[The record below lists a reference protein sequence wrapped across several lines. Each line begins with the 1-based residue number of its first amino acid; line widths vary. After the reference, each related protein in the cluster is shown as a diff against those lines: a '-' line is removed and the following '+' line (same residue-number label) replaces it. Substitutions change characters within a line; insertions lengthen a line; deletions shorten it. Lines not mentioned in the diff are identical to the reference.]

1 MTARVYT
8 LMLHYWQDNI
18 DIEARALLIADWLD
32 VLKDVPT
39 AAIERAI
46 FERLKSDDRRKPIA
60 GEIRKRALE
69 MIDRQARLNVG
80 DGPFAPL
87 DVPPEELERREQVG
101 EELAN
106 VYKFLRPIPK
116 GD

>member
-8 LMLHYWQDNI
+8 LMLHFWQDNI
-18 DIEARALLIADWLD
+18 DIEARALLIADWFE
-32 VLKDVPT
+32 VLKDVP
-39 AAIERAI
+39 AEAVERAI
-46 FERLKSDDRRKPIA
+46 SERLKMDDRRKPIA

-69 MIDRQARLNVG
+69 MVDRQARPNLG
-80 DGPFAPL
+80 DAPFAAL

>member
-8 LMLHYWQDNI
+8 LMLHFWQDNI
-18 DIEARALLIADWLD
+18 DIEARALLIADWFE
-32 VLKDVPT
+32 VLKDVP
-39 AAIERAI
+39 AEAVERAI
-46 FERLKSDDRRKPIA
+46 SERLKMDDRRKPIA

-69 MIDRQARLNVG
+69 MIDRQARPNVG

-87 DVPPEELERREQVG
+87 DVPQEELERREQVG

-116 GD
+116 GE